1 MISSDENLTIFE
13 KRDIMLATIK
23 GVYEH
28 GKITVTEKPPI
39 DETKADVLITFLPGK
54 KKENSLNKRILGGLE
69 GKISVSENFNE
80 PLNELKYY
88 M

>member
-1 MISSDENLTIFE
+1 
-13 KRDIMLATIK
+13 MLKTIK

-54 KKENSLNKRILGGLE
+54 KK
-69 GKISVSENFNE
+69 KIV
-80 PLNELKYY
+80 
-88 M
+88 